1 MRISDFSSDMV
12 SQIIDKIEEVNESI
26 VEEDENEVYEE
37 KK

>member
-1 MRISDFSSDMV
+1 MRISNFSSGMV

-26 VEEDENEVYEE
+26 VEEDENEVHEE